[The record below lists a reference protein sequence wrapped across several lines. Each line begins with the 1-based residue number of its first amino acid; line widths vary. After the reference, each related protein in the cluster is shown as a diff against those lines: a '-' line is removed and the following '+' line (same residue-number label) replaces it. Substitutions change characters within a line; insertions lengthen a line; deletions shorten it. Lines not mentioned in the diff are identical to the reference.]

1 MHNDFISITEKYLHS
16 TMEASNHVPLP
27 IAMVDEE
34 LKQFWE
40 NRYMKE
46 KYPFLCSK
54 DNTRALLSGYDIDA
68 LLLSLRSQDS
78 SISCISRLPMV
89 QTTLT
94 ISPLYDDN
102 HVLIAAVVHFALSSI
117 EMFPSD
123 VNRTQTM
130 LQNFNTTLR
139 DPLGMIFSGIT
150 SMARRLEVDDTAS
163 CEQLLQQLSNS
174 CYHMLKSCNSLSEY
188 TGYSNGL
195 SLLNL
200 KSVFLNLF
208 LEDLFRHLQM
218 FARRADVDMTYALP
232 KEEIQ
237 MNLDPDKLVIVLT
250 SLMSNSIA
258 FLQDNTEEERRIH
271 IEVLASNHTVRFI
284 VSDNGSGIPSEAL
297 PHVFE
302 PYFTYGRH
310 DRQFTHL
317 GLGLTI
323 CKMIINHHG
332 GDISLLSSPDG
343 TAVSFTL
350 SRNLKGEENGTL
362 TFCDNP
368 VEYLTNSYSPMYVYL
383 SDVCEWIPI

>member
-1 MHNDFISITEKYLHS
+1 MHNDFISIIEKYLQS
-16 TMEASNHVPLP
+16 TMEASNLVPLP
-27 IAMVDEE
+27 IAIVDEE

-40 NRYMKE
+40 NCYMKE
-46 KYPFLCSK
+46 NYPFLCSK

-78 SISCISRLPMV
+78 SVSCVSRLPMV

-94 ISPLYDDN
+94 LSPLYDEN
-102 HVLIAAVVHFALSSI
+102 RVFIAAVVHFAVSST

-123 VNRTQTM
+123 VNRAQQM

-139 DPLGMIFSGIT
+139 NPLGMIFSGII
-150 SMARRLEVDDTAS
+150 SMTRRLEVDDTAS
-163 CEQLLQQLSNS
+163 CEQLLQQLNNS

-195 SLLNL
+195 TLLNL

-218 FARRADVDMTYALP
+218 FARRAGIEMTYALP
-232 KEEIQ
+232 KQEIQ

-258 FLQDNTEEERRIH
+258 FLQDNTEERYIH

-284 VSDNGSGIPSEAL
+284 FSDNGPGIPSEAL

-323 CKMIINHHG
+323 CKMIVNHHD
-332 GDISLLSSPDG
+332 GDISILSSSDG

-350 SRNLKGEENGTL
+350 SRDLKGDEDTKL